1 MRSTFKVLFFLK
13 RDKQKKDGSVPVYCR
28 ITIDGKEARF
38 GMKKYVDPKLWN
50 IKEGKAT
57 GKSTESSEINAL
69 LEKTKAGIHKIYRD
83 VQERE
88 NAVSAEKVKNI
99 FLGIDSK
106 QYMLLKA
113 FDGHIEEKFN
123 LIGKRIVNFTYH
135 RFFYIQ
141 SRCS

>member
-69 LEKTKAGIHKIYRD
+69 LEKTKAGIH
-83 VQERE
+83 
-88 NAVSAEKVKNI
+88 NA
-99 FLGIDSK
+99 
-106 QYMLLKA
+106 
-113 FDGHIEEKFN
+113 H
-123 LIGKRIVNFTYH
+123 
-135 RFFYIQ
+135 
-141 SRCS
+141 